1 MSYYKRK
8 IKEKSKNYEYYTI
21 DNKKIENKNILNKI
35 KKIYIPPAYKNVKI
49 YLKKDLL
56 ATGINSIGRKQ
67 YIYSDYSKQKREF
80 KKYNMLIHLSKNI
93 NKLKNKMKKDLLLKD
108 FTKNKLIALILKIMD
123 LCNFRSGSKKYE
135 KKYGSFGLTTLH
147 KDHIK
152 ITNSYVEIDFIGKKG
167 VNNNCIIKNKNIQEL
182 IKKIYNLSS
191 KDNTY
196 LFSII
201 YNNEKINVSI
211 SDVNNYLEEF
221 NITVKELRTWN
232 ANIIL
237 LKKFKNEIE
246 KLDDSYYKLN
256 DNKKLKIIKKIIKKS
271 IEKCALLLHH
281 TPTICKSSYIYKKI
295 LENIENNYENI
306 INKIT
311 GKKVIWE
318 KILENIIK

>member
-1 MSYYKRK
+1 
-8 IKEKSKNYEYYTI
+8 
-21 DNKKIENKNILNKI
+21 
-35 KKIYIPPAYKNVKI
+35 
-49 YLKKDLL
+49 
-56 ATGINSIGRKQ
+56 
-67 YIYSDYSKQKREF
+67 
-80 KKYNMLIHLSKNI
+80 MLIHLSKNI

-221 NITVKELRTWN
+221 NITVKDLRTWN
-232 ANIIL
+232 ANIIF

>member
-1 MSYYKRK
+1 MIYYKRK
-8 IKEKSKNYEYYTI
+8 LKEKSKNYEYYTI
-21 DNKKIENKNILNKI
+21 DDKKLEDKNILDKI

-56 ATGINSIGRKQ
+56 ATGINSMGRKQ

-80 KKYNMLIHLSKNI
+80 KKYNMLINLSKNI

-135 KKYGSFGLTTLH
+135 KKYGSYGLTTLH
-147 KDHIK
+147 KDHVK
-152 ITNSYVEIDFIGKKG
+152 ITNKSVKIEFIGKKK
-167 VNNNCIIKNKNIQEL
+167 VNNQCIIQNKNIQDL
-182 IKKIYNLSS
+182 IQKIYNLSS
-191 KDNTY
+191 KDNSY

-201 YNNEKINVSI
+201 YHNEKINVSI
-211 SDVNNYLEEF
+211 LDVNNYLEEF
-221 NITVKELRTWN
+221 NITTKDLRTWN
-232 ANIIL
+232 ANIIF
-237 LKKFKNEIE
+237 LKNFKKEIE
-246 KLDDSYYKLN
+246 KLDNSYYEL
-256 DNKKLKIIKKIIKKS
+256 DHNKKLKIVKKIIKKS

-295 LENIENNYENI
+295 IENIENNYEDI

-318 KILENIIK
+318 KILENIMK